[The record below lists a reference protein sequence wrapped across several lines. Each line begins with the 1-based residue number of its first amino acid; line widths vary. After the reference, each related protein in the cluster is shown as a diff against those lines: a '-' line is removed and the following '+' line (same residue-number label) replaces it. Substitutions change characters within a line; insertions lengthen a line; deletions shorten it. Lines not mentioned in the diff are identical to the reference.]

1 MVLSEASVNAENN
14 KSETVFDA
22 QHWALTLGILLGVTL
37 TAFEALAIVTIAPT
51 ISNALEGTQ
60 LYGWIFSGF
69 MLAAL
74 LGTVLGGQQAD
85 VHGPGRPFAGGL
97 ISFGAGLLIAGF
109 APNML
114 LLIIGR
120 VVQGLGSGAMIT
132 ALYATVNVAYS
143 DALRP
148 RLVALMSSAWVVPA
162 LVGPAIA
169 GFIAE
174 RLGWRIVFWG
184 LVPLLVLVLLLA
196 MPSFRKHAISGQ
208 GKTQAKKRESPVLAA
223 LGLVLGTGLL
233 LSGLGAENRLLA
245 GAMVLGGAALATV
258 TLRPLTPKGTLRFAA
273 GLPSIIATRGLLYA
287 SFAGVQA
294 FVALMLA
301 DVHGFSTSV
310 AGVAIASGAL
320 SWTAG
325 SWLQDRLDSR
335 QGPQNR
341 HLRILAGSTI
351 LAAGLAVQVAALFTS
366 VGPLVLS
373 ILGWVVGGLGI
384 GLAFS
389 SCSVLAFALA
399 PEGQEGKVA
408 SSLQLADQF
417 TAAVSTGVGGALF
430 AYALSAGGSQ
440 QTGIFYAYLLCL
452 LFAGLSVWAAYR
464 IGWTSVKTLD
474 TIKVRN

>member
-1 MVLSEASVNAENN
+1 MVLSEASVSSESNN
-14 KSETVFDA
+14 SETVFDA
-22 QHWALTLGILLGVTL
+22 QHWALTLGIILGVTL
-37 TAFEALAIVTIAPT
+37 TAFEALAIVTIAPA
-51 ISNALEGTQ
+51 ISNSLEGTQ

-85 VHGPGRPFAGGL
+85 AHGPGRPFAGGL
-97 ISFGAGLLIAGF
+97 ILFGAGLLIAGF

-120 VVQGLGSGAMIT
+120 VVQGLGSGAMVT
-132 ALYATVNVAYS
+132 ALYAAVNVAYS

-184 LVPLLVLVLLLA
+184 LVPLLVFVLLLA
-196 MPSFRKHAISGQ
+196 MPSFRQHATSRQVRKGE
-208 GKTQAKKRESPVLAA
+208 KNSESPVMAA
-223 LGLVLGTGLL
+223 LGLVVGTGLL
-233 LSGLGAENRLLA
+233 LSGLGAENSLL
-245 GAMVLGGAALATV
+245 MVVMVVSGTVLAIV
-258 TLRPLTPKGTLRFAA
+258 NLRPLTPKGTLRLAA
-273 GLPSIIATRGLLYA
+273 GLPSIIAARGLLYA

-294 FVALMLA
+294 FVALMLV

-310 AGVAIASGAL
+310 TGAAIASGAL

-335 QGPQNR
+335 QGPQDR
-341 HLRILAGSTI
+341 HLRILAGSAI
-351 LAAGLAVQVAALFTS
+351 LATGLAVQVAALFTS

-373 ILGWVVGGLGI
+373 ILGWVVAGLGI

-399 PEGQEGKVA
+399 PEGKEGKVA

-417 TAAVSTGVGGALF
+417 TAAVSTGIGGALF
-430 AYALSAGGSQ
+430 AYALDAGRSQ
-440 QTGIFYAYLLCL
+440 QMGIFYTYLFSL
-452 LFAGLSVWAAYR
+452 LFAGVSVWAAYR
-464 IGWTSVKTLD
+464 IGWDKAYSKIVKSG
-474 TIKVRN
+474 